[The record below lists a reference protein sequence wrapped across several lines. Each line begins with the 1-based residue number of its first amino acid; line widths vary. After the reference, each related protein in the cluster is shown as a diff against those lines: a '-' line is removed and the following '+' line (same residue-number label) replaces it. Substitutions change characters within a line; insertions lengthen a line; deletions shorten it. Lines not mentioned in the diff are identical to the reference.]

1 MNWGQLDPRFY
12 GLLLFLLFLAAAF
25 AVGLLGVLWTL
36 YQFNKARTAD
46 LDLRIQAKAT
56 ACVKAEIA
64 PVEARFQPIEL
75 QLQRI
80 QQDTE
85 FAHRETMTLLSEL
98 EKRLPKAEAVASHD
112 SRIGRLESRSS
123 DQAEEIEDLFRRMRK
138 LEIAHARE
146 HGATTDDETELATT
160 EPIPPRAR

>member
-1 MNWGQLDPRFY
+1 MRLCPSGNTQ
-12 GLLLFLLFLAAAF
+12 
-25 AVGLLGVLWTL
+25 
-36 YQFNKARTAD
+36 TAHFG
-46 LDLRIQAKAT
+46 KAT
-56 ACVKAEIA
+56 GNERRAAV
-64 PVEARFQPIEL
+64 V
-75 QLQRI
+75 
-80 QQDTE
+80 
-85 FAHRETMTLLSEL
+85 
-98 EKRLPKAEAVASHD
+98 PKAEAVASHD